1 MKEEDFAALSRT
13 NNVPYTDI
21 IDRIKHIY
29 VASSATSGS
38 IAAAVVE
45 VQVSSA
51 HPFPYVSY
59 SFSSVEQLYGFMHS
73 ITNLQR
79 SHGKQVSPWIVWD
92 DYAFFTGTGF
102 VNINHIP
109 APVFG
114 IRQFFKASSIE
125 AATAATLGP
134 GRVPK
139 ESGTNTRTAMLK
151 SALRRIECLIDLHGH
166 CADELKAKIALL
178 NILDLSPDTFMHRT
192 PGAVVM
198 SWCRKNN
205 LVRQSYSM
213 STALT
218 VFPQQLLS
226 LCARP
231 CSIAIPDIIIPCLEA
246 LPKSGKFISEA
257 LFQLEDFIAF
267 SEPGEAVPHLEF
279 STVEILG
286 TTIQPSNGGLHGA
299 LPKYAT
305 DERNSQVIAFDIK
318 SMYPSIMCS
327 YDLTSRLF
335 AGMPQVRDIIELRDS
350 SASVERRKALKLFL
364 NTIYGMHNT
373 KSAIR
378 DPIIALSIC
387 LTGQLVM
394 LMTLEIIEQAL
405 RTMGKT
411 PEGDAHDMSPYV
423 TLVQTNTDGAMFE
436 VRDPDPSWGYLNASA
451 LVKKYG
457 PAGYDTAHMPDSP
470 AAIVYCLVPL
480 IMRALGEFN
489 CETEIYDSMLQLN
502 INDYFVKSKK
512 VFKGV
517 GKTFGAGSEM
527 NAMPGIVRTVFRALD
542 NSKIHSI
549 SMEELTDMVIRMGAT
564 NDYYIH
570 LNAPAGC
577 SLEVNL
583 ASDLNCRSDKDY
595 LQCFIAD
602 YGRMRSMELNGTGC
616 VVCVDKT
623 GQNKPKLATMAP
635 GVPNRHMFPAGV
647 TSINGKRVRWKG
659 DDGFNYAEY
668 AEIIMRICML
678 VANSTKATRETREL
692 KVIGGSAALF

>member
-1 MKEEDFAALSRT
+1 MKEEDFAALSST
-13 NNVPYTDI
+13 NIVPLSDI
-21 IDRIKHIY
+21 INRINHIY

-38 IAAAVVE
+38 IAAAVAE
-45 VQVSSA
+45 VQVSNA

-59 SFSSVEQLYGFMHS
+59 SFSSVEQLYAFMHS
-73 ITNLQR
+73 VAEMQR
-79 SHGKQVSPWIVWD
+79 ARGKQVSPWIVWN

-102 VNINHIP
+102 VNIKHLP

-114 IRQFFKASSIE
+114 ISQFFKGPSIE
-125 AATAATLGP
+125 AAIAAVFGP

-139 ESGTNTRTAMLK
+139 ESSSNTRMAMLK
-151 SALRRIECLIDLHGH
+151 SALRRVECLIDLHGQ

-198 SWCRKNN
+198 SWCKQNN

-218 VFPQQLLS
+218 VFPQRLLDQ
-226 LCARP
+226 CARP
-231 CSIAIPDIIIPCLEA
+231 HSIAIPDIIVPCLEA

-267 SEPGEAVPHLEF
+267 SEPGDAVPHLEF

-318 SMYPSIMCS
+318 SMYPSIMRS
-327 YDLTSRLF
+327 YDLASRLF
-335 AGMPQVRDIIELRDS
+335 DGMPQVRDILELRES
-350 SASVERRKALKLFL
+350 SASPERRKALKLFL

-394 LMTLEIIEQAL
+394 LMTLEIIEHAL

-411 PEGDAHDMSPYV
+411 PEGDEHDMTQYV
-423 TLVQTNTDGAMFE
+423 SLVQTNTDGVMFE
-436 VRDPDPSWGYLNASA
+436 VRDPDPAWGCRNASD
-451 LVKKYG
+451 LIKKYG
-457 PAGYDTAHMPDSP
+457 PAGYDAAHIPDSP

-480 IMRALGEFN
+480 IMRALGDFN

-502 INDYFVKSKK
+502 INDYFVKSKN

-517 GKTFGAGSEM
+517 GKTFGTGTEM
-527 NAMPGIVRTVFRALD
+527 NAMPGIVRTVFSAMD
-542 NSKIHSI
+542 SSKIHNI
-549 SMEELTDMVIRMGAT
+549 SMEELTDMVIRLGRT

-577 SLEVNL
+577 CLEVNL
-583 ASDLNCRSDKDY
+583 SSDFNCRTAKDY
-595 LQCFIAD
+595 IQCFIAD
-602 YGRMRSMELNGTGC
+602 YGRLRSMELNGTGC

-623 GQNKPKLATMAP
+623 GQNKPRLVTMAP
-635 GVPNRHMFPAGV
+635 GVPNRHMFPVGV
-647 TSINGKRVRWKG
+647 TSIDGKRVRWKG
-659 DDGFNYAEY
+659 DDGINYAEY
-668 AEIIMRICML
+668 AEIIMRICMQ

-692 KVIGGSAALF
+692 KVIGGAAALF